1 MEDGT
6 LRKLELY
13 LHDLHKKIDGI
24 YDMLMLRHERETE
37 QKGSS
42 AINEKLLDNQDLCL
56 LFQISPRSLQRY
68 RSLGVLPYKRLGQ
81 KTYYTEEDVMQFV
94 ENNVK
99 EFKKENVEHPFL
111 WFVKLSARIFLA
123 VASDPANYHY
133 DCTFSQNKA
142 NRCLSADSLSVLVY
156 FRSNT
161 EFCSLPS
168 KLSIFSAFHS

>member
-1 MEDGT
+1 MSDGMG
-6 LRKLELY
+6 REFAY
-13 LHDLHKKIDGI
+13 LSSHATNRYFIPNWGHDLHKKIDGI

-99 EFKKENVEHPFL
+99 EFKKENVEHYL
-111 WFVKLSARIFLA
+111 TRIIR
-123 VASDPANYHY
+123 
-133 DCTFSQNKA
+133 K
-142 NRCLSADSLSVLVY
+142 
-156 FRSNT
+156 SNNN
-161 EFCSLPS
+161 
-168 KLSIFSAFHS
+168 SIHH

>member
-1 MEDGT
+1 MSMEDGT

-37 QKGSS
+37 QKGNS

-99 EFKKENVEHPFL
+99 EFKKENVEHYLTRIHQKF
-111 WFVKLSARIFLA
+111 KLQQYSPLKIY
-123 VASDPANYHY
+123 NYG
-133 DCTFSQNKA
+133 TK
-142 NRCLSADSLSVLVY
+142 
-156 FRSNT
+156 
-161 EFCSLPS
+161 E
-168 KLSIFSAFHS
+168 KE

>member
-1 MEDGT
+1 MSMEDGT

-99 EFKKENVEHPFL
+99 EFKKENVEHSSEIQITTVFTIKNLQL
-111 WFVKLSARIFLA
+111 WYKRKRVM
-123 VASDPANYHY
+123 
-133 DCTFSQNKA
+133 
-142 NRCLSADSLSVLVY
+142 NRTCW
-156 FRSNT
+156 
-161 EFCSLPS
+161 
-168 KLSIFSAFHS
+168 

>member
-1 MEDGT
+1 MSMEDGT
-6 LRKLELY
+6 LRRLELY

-81 KTYYTEEDVMQFV
+81 KTYYTEEDVIV
-94 ENNVK
+94 AGWSA
-99 EFKKENVEHPFL
+99 EHHTHTNA
-111 WFVKLSARIFLA
+111 VGTKLVNQIQW
-123 VASDPANYHY
+123 VW
-133 DCTFSQNKA
+133 
-142 NRCLSADSLSVLVY
+142 
-156 FRSNT
+156 
-161 EFCSLPS
+161 
-168 KLSIFSAFHS
+168 

>member
-1 MEDGT
+1 MSMEDGT

-81 KTYYTEEDVMQFV
+81 KTYYTEDDMMQFV

-99 EFKKENVEHPFL
+99 EFKKENVEHYL
-111 WFVKLSARIFLA
+111 TRIHQKF
-123 VASDPANYHY
+123 
-133 DCTFSQNKA
+133 K
-142 NRCLSADSLSVLVY
+142 
-156 FRSNT
+156 
-161 EFCSLPS
+161 
-168 KLSIFSAFHS
+168 

>member
-1 MEDGT
+1 MSMEDGT

-81 KTYYTEEDVMQFV
+81 KTYYTEE
-94 ENNVK
+94 
-99 EFKKENVEHPFL
+99 EHPPRRRTRPT
-111 WFVKLSARIFLA
+111 S
-123 VASDPANYHY
+123 
-133 DCTFSQNKA
+133 C
-142 NRCLSADSLSVLVY
+142 VLTATV
-156 FRSNT
+156 T
-161 EFCSLPS
+161 
-168 KLSIFSAFHS
+168 

>member
-1 MEDGT
+1 MSMEDGT

-56 LFQISPRSLQRY
+56 LFQISPR
-68 RSLGVLPYKRLGQ
+68 LGVLPYKRLGQ

-99 EFKKENVEHPFL
+99 EFKKENVEHYL
-111 WFVKLSARIFLA
+111 TRIHQKF
-123 VASDPANYHY
+123 
-133 DCTFSQNKA
+133 K
-142 NRCLSADSLSVLVY
+142 
-156 FRSNT
+156 
-161 EFCSLPS
+161 
-168 KLSIFSAFHS
+168 

>member
-37 QKGSS
+37 QKGGS

-81 KTYYTEEDVMQFV
+81 KTYYTEEDLVNTTTNIAQFIIHCALSCV
-94 ENNVK
+94 
-99 EFKKENVEHPFL
+99 FL
-111 WFVKLSARIFLA
+111 RLIRILYGLF
-123 VASDPANYHY
+123 
-133 DCTFSQNKA
+133 
-142 NRCLSADSLSVLVY
+142 
-156 FRSNT
+156 
-161 EFCSLPS
+161 
-168 KLSIFSAFHS
+168 